1 MQSGNAS
8 AVAVSFSRSART
20 EMISPA
26 WTSSPPLRAKRAP
39 TLTNPERIRRSTWLR
54 LQSGIRRVRKMSSR
68 SPLSETRNSKL
79 ETRGCS
85 AITRRW
91 KIETRNSKLE
101 NGKSKIESRKSKLEN
116 RDCLTVRYAPLPSG
130 SVHTGFRPTQRDE
143 NNRCGHPRVKL
154 ALSLPKGGSTSV
166 RKKLDSRFRGNGRYG
181 RFSNFD
187 FPISI
192 FHFPASVRKKLDS
205 LFLGNGRYGRFSN
218 FDFPFS
224 SFHFPV
230 SPSQPLQE
238 KQLEHK
244 QPGSYHN
251 GAVGKIERG
260 PMIA

>member
-1 MQSGNAS
+1 
-8 AVAVSFSRSART
+8 
-20 EMISPA
+20 
-26 WTSSPPLRAKRAP
+26 
-39 TLTNPERIRRSTWLR
+39 
-54 LQSGIRRVRKMSSR
+54 
-68 SPLSETRNSKL
+68 
-79 ETRGCS
+79 
-85 AITRRW
+85 
-91 KIETRNSKLE
+91 
-101 NGKSKIESRKSKLEN
+101 
-116 RDCLTVRYAPLPSG
+116 PSG

-205 LFLGNGRYGRFSN
+205 LFRGNGRYGRFSN

-260 PMIA
+260 PMIAAVVNVQEVHDSTQSDTIEEIGKRAAQNQGKPHARFPPEPLVSPHDGNHHGQQRTRENNEQHGFPGRRRIRE